1 MIIKKY
7 GNRRLYD
14 TVGSR
19 YITLEE
25 LATIVRAGHDVRVH
39 DAKTSVDLT
48 QATLTQII
56 LESRG
61 AAKLLPVPMLLQ
73 MVRLGDDALAEF
85 FSRYVAWALEVYLQ
99 AKANAAVMT
108 GGGGLGPFAN
118 ALGNSL
124 GVLNPLNVLSRIGA
138 PWLEQAS
145 PSSKQQPSAPPASP
159 PPTPPGQSAEFASLR
174 RELDELRRS
183 VGREAKKPA
192 PAKRRVKR

>member
-25 LATIVRAGHDVRVH
+25 LAAIVRAGNDVRVL

-61 AAKLLPVPMLLQ
+61 AAKLLPIPMLLQ

-99 AKANAAVMT
+99 AKTNAAVMA

-138 PWLEQAS
+138 PWLDQAT
-145 PSSKQQPSAPPASP
+145 PSSKSSPNPPSSP
-159 PPTPPGQSAEFASLR
+159 PPSPQPAANADFAALR

-183 VGREAKKPA
+183 VGREAKKLA
-192 PAKRRVKR
+192 PAKRRAKR